1 MPVTPNEDTM
11 DYFTNSGSFGK
22 DMYAMD
28 LQHLSSASCFAG
40 LGESAQQLAETS
52 PASNDHD
59 QPIPTVEEGEAQKT
73 GNDAYLRP
81 SRNTT
86 IDEDYDDDEEGG
98 NARETP
104 HLPSVFTDFDTL
116 FDADFDWLTDL
127 QSSAGPE
134 CEAESHGTS
143 QSHGISNLSYNTV
156 PQVNSSPTPVPNQE
170 TVANGNTHSY
180 AQGPGSYPATQYVP
194 GLQGYSHPLAQAMV
208 SNPRSFGG
216 QTVPANLPYGRPAAY
231 GAGRP
236 YALSSASLANARPY
250 QMPLTSQLCYVPNMD
265 AYTGPGARSSFPR
278 SNYAVPSQY
287 YQQLQSLQQQNHAP
301 TNLVQRQPTPPVQA
315 NQSPALPTAA
325 GVQVGPRRLYFSSLE
340 QAKNAL
346 ENRIMSSNTTWEPNT
361 ADSTIP
367 RHDTAQAQ
375 YVCQLVSAMED
386 VTAAQDSI
394 RHWQHDPAGT
404 KMPYYHPSHVEK
416 VCWVLVSRAVQLHTR
431 GPRTL
436 ATYDASALRNARLE
450 QRLTFAQRINAICAL
465 LRYSKS
471 RCDRLMKGETFEM
484 VVGAPQ
490 HLLGQ
495 SRMNKNQNEVKQSRL
510 RKGVEIEKKLRS
522 EACPPGVGGDEGVVQ
537 KRAMESDDSEED
549 AVASSQR
556 KRAKR

>member
-1 MPVTPNEDTM
+1 MERASRMVYQTFRTTQSRKSTLPRLLCQTRKPSQMGTRTRMPRAQE
-11 DYFTNSGSFGK
+11 
-22 DMYAMD
+22 AI
-28 LQHLSSASCFAG
+28 
-40 LGESAQQLAETS
+40 QQLSMSQACRDTAICW
-52 PASNDHD
+52 PRPWCQTRVALAARRYPQIFH
-59 QPIPTVEEGEAQKT
+59 TAVR
-73 GNDAYLRP
+73 LRM
-81 SRNTT
+81 
-86 IDEDYDDDEEGG
+86 ELGG
-98 NARETP
+98 RMRCR
-104 HLPSVFTDFDTL
+104 V
-116 FDADFDWLTDL
+116 
-127 QSSAGPE
+127 
-134 CEAESHGTS
+134 
-143 QSHGISNLSYNTV
+143 
-156 PQVNSSPTPVPNQE
+156 
-170 TVANGNTHSY
+170 
-180 AQGPGSYPATQYVP
+180 
-194 GLQGYSHPLAQAMV
+194 QALRM
-208 SNPRSFGG
+208 
-216 QTVPANLPYGRPAAY
+216 
-231 GAGRP
+231 
-236 YALSSASLANARPY
+236 
-250 QMPLTSQLCYVPNMD
+250 LCYVPNMD